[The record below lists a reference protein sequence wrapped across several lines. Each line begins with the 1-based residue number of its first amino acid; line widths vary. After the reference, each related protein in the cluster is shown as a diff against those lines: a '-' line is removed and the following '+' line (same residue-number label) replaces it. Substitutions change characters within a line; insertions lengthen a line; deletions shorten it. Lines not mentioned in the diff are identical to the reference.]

1 MSTDPSDR
9 IDLDPTA
16 FAELQE
22 RLTALGPRALS
33 DLTDGTIV
41 VLPSITF
48 PVEELRKIVGIGRY
62 EERLLCL
69 ALLLREPG
77 LEMVYVTSLDIDPA
91 VVDYYLS
98 FLDDPADARR
108 RLTLVSL
115 ADPAPLALSEKLL
128 DRQDGIEAIRA
139 AIGHDAAY
147 LLPFNVTA
155 AERAV
160 ATAVGIPVY
169 GPRPGLA
176 YSGSKSGSRHVA
188 KEAGVAVL
196 PGTEDLHSISAID
209 DALRALR
216 EEVPDAEAAVI
227 KLNYGFSGQGNAVVE
242 LAGLEG
248 SVVDGSVTFCAEE
261 ESWSSFA
268 PKIERDGA
276 IVEQMLRASGMVSPS
291 VQMRIAPDGS
301 CEIVSTHD
309 QILGGPDD
317 QVYLGCRFPA
327 RADYRAEIS
336 EAAVR
341 ISKILAAK
349 GVVGSFGMD
358 FLVTETGSDHEVY
371 LSEIN
376 LRLGGTSHPF
386 YMARF
391 ATGGTYDQSSGEL
404 IAGGRPRCYVATD
417 NLKSPSYRG
426 LSPGQLIARLAERD
440 LAFDPATGTGVALH
454 LLGALAEHGKLGAT
468 CIATSP
474 EAADDAYADFVA
486 TLDELA
492 SS

>member
-1 MSTDPSDR
+1 MSNDH
-9 IDLDPTA
+9 TA
-16 FAELQE
+16 FDHTAFDELQQ
-22 RLTALGPRALS
+22 RLAALGPRALS

-48 PVEELRKIVGIGRY
+48 PVEELRKIIGIGRY

-69 ALLLREPG
+69 LLLLREPG
-77 LEMVYVTSLDIDPA
+77 LEMVYVTSLDIDRD
-91 VVDYYLS
+91 VLDYYLS
-98 FLDDPADARR
+98 FLADPEDARR

-115 ADPAPLALSEKLL
+115 DDLDPRALSEKLL
-128 DRQDGIEAIRA
+128 DRPDKIAEIRTAITEP
-139 AIGHDAAY
+139 DAAY

-160 ATAVGIPVY
+160 ATEVGIPIY

-196 PGTEDLHSISAID
+196 PGSEDLHSIAAVD
-209 DALRALR
+209 DALRALGT
-216 EEVPDAEAAVI
+216 EVPDAEAAVI

-242 LAGLEG
+242 LGGLEG
-248 SVVDGSVTFCAEE
+248 SAIDGSVTFCAAE
-261 ESWSSFA
+261 ESWASFG

-276 IVEQMLRASGMVSPS
+276 IVEQMLRSSGMASPS

-341 ISKILAAK
+341 IGKILAAK

-358 FLVTETGSDHEVY
+358 FLVADRGMGHEVY

-391 ATGGTYDQSSGEL
+391 ATLGSYDQAAGEL
-404 IAGGRPRCYVATD
+404 IADGHPRCYVATD
-417 NLKSPSYRG
+417 NLKSPAYKG
-426 LSPGQLIARLAERD
+426 LSPGRLIERLAERD
-440 LAFDPATGTGVALH
+440 LAFDPASGTGVALH

-468 CIATSP
+468 CIATTP
-474 EAADDAYADFVA
+474 EAADDVYADFVA

-492 SS
+492 AS

>member
-1 MSTDPSDR
+1 MSSSHYDDFDT
-9 IDLDPTA
+9 
-16 FAELQE
+16 LQQ
-22 RLTALGPRALS
+22 RLAALGSRALS
-33 DLTDGTIV
+33 DLDAGTIV

-48 PVEELRKIVGIGRY
+48 PVDELRKIIGIGRY

-69 ALLLREPG
+69 LLLLEEPG
-77 LEMVYVTSLDIDPA
+77 IEMVFVTSLDIDPA
-91 VVDYYLS
+91 VIDYYLA
-98 FLDDPADARR
+98 FLDDPDEARR

-115 ADPAPLALSEKLL
+115 SDDDPRALSEKLL
-128 DRQDGIEAIRA
+128 ERPDKIATLRA
-139 AIGHDAAY
+139 AIEGRDAY

-160 ATAVGIPVY
+160 ATSIGVPIY

-188 KEAGVAVL
+188 REAGVAVL
-196 PGTEDLHSISAID
+196 PGAEDLHSIAAVD
-209 DALRALR
+209 EALHVLHS
-216 EEVPDAEAAVI
+216 EHPDAEAAVI
-227 KLNYGFSGQGNAVVE
+227 KINYGFSGQGNVVVE
-242 LAGLEG
+242 LADLG
-248 SVVDGSVTFCAEE
+248 SSAVDSQVTFCASE
-261 ESWSSFA
+261 ESWESFG

-276 IVEQMLRASGMVSPS
+276 IVEEMLRVPGMASPS

-301 CEIVSTHD
+301 YEILSTHD

-327 RADYRAEIS
+327 RAAYRAEIS
-336 EAAVR
+336 DAAAR
-341 ISKILAAK
+341 IGKILAAK

-358 FLVTETGSDHEVY
+358 FLVLARAGAHDIF

-391 ATGGTYDQSSGEL
+391 ATGGTYDQASGQL
-404 IAGGRPRCYVATD
+404 VAGGQPRSYVATD
-417 NLKSPSYRG
+417 NLKSDAYRG
-426 LSPGQLIARLAERD
+426 LSPERLIRELEDRE
-440 LAFDPATGTGVALH
+440 LAFDRSTGTGVAMH

-474 EAADDAYADFVA
+474 EAADDIYADLVA
-486 TLDELA
+486 TLDEMA
-492 SS
+492 TA

>member
-1 MSTDPSDR
+1 MSGDHTDFD
-9 IDLDPTA
+9 
-16 FAELQE
+16 ELQQ
-22 RLTALGPRALS
+22 RLAVLGPRALS
-33 DLTDGTIV
+33 DLTTGTIV

-48 PVEELRKIVGIGRY
+48 PVEELRKIIGIGRY

-69 ALLLREPG
+69 LLLLREPG
-77 LEMVYVTSLDIDPA
+77 LEMVYITSLEIDPV

-98 FLDDPADARR
+98 FLDDPGDARR

-115 ADPAPLALSEKLL
+115 GDPDARALSEKLL
-128 DRQDGIEAIRA
+128 DRPDKIAELWTAVTDRGAP
-139 AIGHDAAY
+139 Y

-160 ATAVGIPVY
+160 ATAVGVPIY

-196 PGTEDLHSISAID
+196 PGTEDLHSLAAVD
-209 DALRALR
+209 DALQALR
-216 EEVPDAEAAVI
+216 AEAPRAEAAVV

-242 LAGLEG
+242 LGGLER
-248 SVVDGSVTFCAEE
+248 SVVDAPVTFCAGE
-261 ESWSSFA
+261 ESWGSFG

-276 IVEQMLRASGMVSPS
+276 ILEQMLRSPGMVSPS

-327 RADYRAEIS
+327 RVGYRAEIS
-336 EAAVR
+336 EAAIR
-341 ISKILAAK
+341 IGKILASK

-358 FLVTETGSDHEVY
+358 FLVTGSGGAPEVY

-391 ATGGTYDQSSGEL
+391 ATGGTYDHSTGEL

-426 LSPGQLIARLAERD
+426 LSPRLLIDRLAERD

-474 EAADDAYADFVA
+474 EAADDVYADFVA
-486 TLDELA
+486 TLDESA
-492 SS
+492 AG